1 MTDNLAPA
9 PDVAVENIER
19 VQVEAPAPK
28 VPASTQAK
36 PGSGLA
42 AIMSPDS
49 AIRAHPL
56 YQVANRLW
64 RPAGGWALVAGM
76 TYGFC
81 VGPWIGKPLGPIEWT
96 ALSAL
101 VVAMW
106 GLKTLEKRDG
116 VA

>member
-1 MTDNLAPA
+1 MAETDVN
-9 PDVAVENIER
+9 VENVER
-19 VQVEAPAPK
+19 VTVAPS
-28 VPASTQAK
+28 VPSSAQPK
-36 PGSGLA
+36 PGTGLA

-49 AIRAHPL
+49 AIRAHPA
-56 YQVANRLW
+56 YQIANRLW

-76 TYGFC
+76 TYGFAI
-81 VGPWIGKPLGPIEWT
+81 GPWLGKPLGPIEWT
-96 ALSAL
+96 SLVAL

>member
-1 MTDNLAPA
+1 MTDPAAPA
-9 PDVAVENIER
+9 PEVAVENIER
-19 VQVEAPAPK
+19 VQVEAAPAKIPSAAQ
-28 VPASTQAK
+28 VK
-36 PGSGLA
+36 PGTGLA

-49 AIRAHPL
+49 AIRAHPA
-56 YQVANRLW
+56 YQIANRMW
-64 RPAGGWALVAGM
+64 RPAGGWALVAGLV
-76 TYGFC
+76 YGLC
-81 VGPWIGKPLGPIEWT
+81 IGPWIGKPLGPVEWT